1 MSLISTKS
9 LEYLGELYLSFVP
22 FKRKSFEQFMKM
34 LDESSLLS
42 KIPFL
47 DPSNMGFSS
56 SSFYF
61 IYLFFLFLI
70 MSGFSWSLSSM
81 VLSLIKEGDLYSK
94 LAVNA

>member
-56 SSFYF
+56 SSSSFY
-61 IYLFFLFLI
+61 FFLFLI